1 MPEPMS
7 TSPLAEPLIRIGER
21 AIAQQDDAA
30 LDAYF
35 APDFIFHGPGGDLTY
50 PELKAYFGSLR
61 AALSGMRVER
71 AAIIGEGNYL
81 AARTIFSGKFDAV
94 FTAAPGGP
102 LQPNG
107 RHIRWEVMNHFRYDE
122 NGRLAEEWVQYD
134 LRALDEQL
142 GVPAAPVG
150 R

>member
-7 TSPLAEPLIRIGER
+7 TSLFAEPLIQIGER
-21 AIAQQDDAA
+21 AIAREDDAA
-30 LDAYF
+30 LDSYF

-50 PELKAYFGSLR
+50 PELKSYFASLR
-61 AALSGMRVER
+61 AALSGMTVER
-71 AAIIGEGNYL
+71 AAIIGEGKYL

-94 FTAAPGGP
+94 LEATSGGP

-107 RHIRWEVMNHFRYDE
+107 RQVRWEVMNHFRYDE

-134 LRALDEQL
+134 LRAWDEQF
-142 GVPAAPVG
+142 GVPA